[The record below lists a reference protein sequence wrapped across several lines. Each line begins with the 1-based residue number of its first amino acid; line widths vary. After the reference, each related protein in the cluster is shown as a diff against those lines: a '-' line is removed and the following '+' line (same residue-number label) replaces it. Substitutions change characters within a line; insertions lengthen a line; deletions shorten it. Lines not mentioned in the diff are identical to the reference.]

1 MIGFAV
7 ISYRENG
14 FGGFIAQGFGTSML
28 QVPNI
33 IRNPMIWIPPTLASG
48 IIGPLGT
55 TLFKM
60 ESNSIGAGMGT
71 SGLVGQFGT
80 LAVMAESTP
89 ITELV
94 LKIGALHFILPA
106 ILSLVIS
113 EFMRKRGMI
122 KLGDMKLHS

>member
-1 MIGFAV
+1 V
-7 ISYRENG
+7 
-14 FGGFIAQGFGTSML
+14 
-28 QVPNI
+28 
-33 IRNPMIWIPPTLASG
+33 
-48 IIGPLGT
+48 
-55 TLFKM
+55 FKM

-80 LAVMAESTP
+80 IAAMSETTP
-89 ITELV
+89 MVELL
-94 LKIGALHFILPA
+94 LKMGVLHFILPA